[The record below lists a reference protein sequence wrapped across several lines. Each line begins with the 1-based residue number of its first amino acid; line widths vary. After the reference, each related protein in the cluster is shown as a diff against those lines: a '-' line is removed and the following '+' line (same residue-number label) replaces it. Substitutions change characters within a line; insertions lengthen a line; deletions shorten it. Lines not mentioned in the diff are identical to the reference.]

1 MSLLSNSLEGL
12 ACQQHIDIDRR
23 LLAGTEAEA
32 CGKPAHE
39 PCEEWLSQR

>member
-12 ACQQHIDIDRR
+12 ACQLHIDIDRR

-32 CGKPAHE
+32 CDQA
-39 PCEEWLSQR
+39 CS